1 MEKQLENILG
11 INLLEGYAYFNQH
24 QSANDYKQL
33 CSEANEMS
41 KLIRRQMGD
50 D

>member
-1 MEKQLENILG
+1 MEKVLNEKKETKLFDV
-11 INLLEGYAYFNQH
+11 NLYKDG